1 MIRAF
6 RAFLAVSSLAA
17 SLLALPLHAAK
28 KPAPLAKVNGV
39 PILRGEVAERA
50 FRQYGTPVINEMV
63 DEILIAQA
71 AKELGVQADP
81 REVESRLGRIRSQFP
96 SEAVFAERLAA
107 TGTNPEELKSRIEQQ
122 VLREALTVKAKD
134 IRVGASEAQEFF
146 EANKDKLGR
155 PESVRLRHIVVASE
169 KEAGD
174 FLVALR
180 AGADF
185 ATLAAGVSLDLATK
199 QAGGDLGFF
208 GRGMLQPEI
217 EKLAFSLKP
226 GEVSAPVRT
235 PAGFHLFKAQETL
248 EAKAAVFSEIASD
261 LERSL
266 LADKISKAW
275 PPYLQE
281 LRDKAKIEL
290 SPTGR

>member
-1 MIRAF
+1 MIRAL
-6 RAFLAVSSLAA
+6 RAFLAVSFLAVPA
-17 SLLALPLHAAK
+17 VPLHAAK
-28 KPAPLAKVNGV
+28 KAPPLAKVNGV
-39 PILRGEVAERA
+39 PILRSEVAERA

-71 AKELGVQADP
+71 AKELQVSADP
-81 REVESRLGRIRSQFP
+81 GEVESRLGRIRSQFP
-96 SEAVFAERLAA
+96 SETVFAERLAA
-107 TGTNPEELKSRIEQQ
+107 TGTNPAELKSRIEQQ
-122 VLREALTVKAKD
+122 VLREILTVKAKD
-134 IRVGASEAQEFF
+134 IRVGAAEAQEFF

-185 ATLAAGVSLDLATK
+185 AALAAGVSLDLATK

-248 EAKAAVFSEIASD
+248 EAKAAVFPEIASD

-275 PPYLQE
+275 PLYLQE

-290 SPTGR
+290 SPSGR